1 MDISDGDNENSENN
15 QISLLT
21 YYHLKNKLGIK

>member
-21 YYHLKNKLGIK
+21 YYHLKINLV